1 MVSNTHYK
9 RLSTI
14 IYFQLLQKKFEINI
28 KIIYGQCFLQF
39 PYTHYVVKFMSRYS
53 YHVWFSVLVCLYVV
67 PTFNGYL
74 ICLTSLFLCVSTDLS
89 YFNLYIYQRQY
100 VLNFHQRYSTTS
112 VSNTTKSFCV
122 PWSWTN
128 NLSCWNKSYRKNG
141 GWLSTIRGFYSKTSS
156 LNEM

>member
-89 YFNLYIYQRQY
+89 YFNLYIYQHQY